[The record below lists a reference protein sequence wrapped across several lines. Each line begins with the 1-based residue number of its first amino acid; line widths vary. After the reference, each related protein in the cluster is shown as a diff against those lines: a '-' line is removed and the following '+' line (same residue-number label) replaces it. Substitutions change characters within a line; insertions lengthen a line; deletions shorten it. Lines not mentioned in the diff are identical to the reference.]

1 MQPTTDSSSCRIPG
15 SAPTTS
21 SPAVSSLL
29 GPSHADQQDGEEMF
43 CHLQRNS
50 VLLAATGAR
59 DKAWLETDWLNQ
71 AAVGLVLIPPYAL
84 GCFAI
89 ETSPRRTGC
98 E

>member
-1 MQPTTDSSSCRIPG
+1 MQPTSDSSSCRVPG

-29 GPSHADQQDGEEMF
+29 GPSHADQQDGEETF
-43 CHLQRNS
+43 RPLQGNF

-59 DKAWLETDWLNQ
+59 DKAWLETNQ
-71 AAVGLVLIPPYAL
+71 AAVGLVVIPPYAL